1 MLRVALTGGIATGK
15 TYCLSGLAALGAP
28 VIDADRLARDAV
40 APGTAGL
47 AAVTARFGP
56 EVLTATGALDRARVA
71 AIVFADARARQDLER
86 IVHPIVYRGISDW
99 AAGLAAAGRP
109 LGVADVPLLYETGHD
124 RDFDR
129 VVVAACAPD
138 AQVRRLV
145 ERNGL
150 SEADARRRIDAQWP
164 IERKRA
170 AADYVIDTGGTF
182 DETDRR
188 VEDVWQALQR
198 DAAARTP

>member
-15 TYCLSGLAALGAP
+15 TYCLTRLAALGAP

-40 APGTAGL
+40 APGTPGL
-47 AAVTARFGP
+47 SAVVARFGP
-56 EVLTATGALDRARVA
+56 EVLATSGALDRPRVA
-71 AIVFADARARQDLER
+71 AVVFADPDARRDLER
-86 IVHPIVYRGISDW
+86 IVHPIVYRGIREW
-99 AAGLAAAGRP
+99 ADRLAAAGRP
-109 LGVADVPLLYETGHD
+109 LAVADVPLLYETGHD

-129 VVVAACAPD
+129 VVVVACPPD
-138 AQVRRLV
+138 QQVRRLA
-145 ERNGL
+145 ERNRL
-150 SEADARRRIDAQWP
+150 SEPDARRRLAAQWP

-182 DETDRR
+182 EETDRQ
-188 VEDVWQALQR
+188 VEDVWRALQR

>member
-15 TYCLSGLAALGAP
+15 TYCLARLAALGAP
-28 VIDADRLARDAV
+28 VIDADHLAREAV
-40 APGTAGL
+40 APGAPGL
-47 AAVTARFGP
+47 AAVAARFGP
-56 EVLTATGALDRARVA
+56 GVLAPDGTLDRARVA
-71 AIVFADARARQDLER
+71 ACVFADPAARRDLER
-86 IVHPIVYRGISDW
+86 IIHPIVYRGISEW

-109 LGVADVPLLYETGHD
+109 LAVADVPLLYETGHD

-138 AQVRRLV
+138 LQVRRLA
-145 ERNGL
+145 ERNRL
-150 SEADARRRIDAQWP
+150 DEPEARRRLAAQWP

-182 DETDRR
+182 DETDRQ
-188 VEDVWQALQR
+188 VEDVWRALQR
-198 DAAARTP
+198 DAATRTS